1 MKKYFKILK
10 KDKLVVRLFIVTF
23 VILCFTF
30 IFTLFNYSKLPPL
43 LPIFNQL
50 PWGQS
55 RLSITSGIFIP
66 IILALSIFII
76 NLLLA
81 AVNYEKYPLLA
92 RLFAITTCLIA
103 FLTML
108 FVIRTITLII

>member
-10 KDKLVVRLFIVTF
+10 KDKLVIRLFIITF
-23 VILCFTF
+23 LILCFTF
-30 IFTLFNYSKLPPL
+30 IFALFNYTKLPPL

-55 RLSITSGIFIP
+55 RLSITPGIFIP
-66 IILALSIFII
+66 TILALSIFII

-81 AVNYEKYPLLA
+81 AFNYEKYPLLA
-92 RLFAITTCLIA
+92 RLFAITAFLIS

-108 FVIRTITLII
+108 FVIRTVTLII